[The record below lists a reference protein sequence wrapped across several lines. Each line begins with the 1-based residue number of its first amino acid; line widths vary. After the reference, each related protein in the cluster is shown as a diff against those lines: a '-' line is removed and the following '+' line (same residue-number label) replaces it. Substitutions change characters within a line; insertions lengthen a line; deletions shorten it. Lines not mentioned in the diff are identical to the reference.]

1 MKRKLERA
9 KRLARELV
17 CGAVT
22 RSIDAATLEA
32 RNSGIVV
39 VVVVVIVVVV
49 GPHLHSRH
57 WLCLCDR

>member
-22 RSIDAATLEA
+22 PPMDAATLEA
-32 RNSGIVV
+32 WNSGIVV
-39 VVVVVIVVVV
+39 VVLVVVVV